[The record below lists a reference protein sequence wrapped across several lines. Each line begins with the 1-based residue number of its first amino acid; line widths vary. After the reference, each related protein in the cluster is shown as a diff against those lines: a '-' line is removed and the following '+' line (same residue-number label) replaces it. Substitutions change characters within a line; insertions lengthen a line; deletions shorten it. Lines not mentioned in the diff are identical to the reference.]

1 MKGKMYS
8 NIKVEGNGD
17 WGDEKVKEW
26 ESVIIKKKIKH

>member
-26 ESVIIKKKIKH
+26 ERLDKV

>member
-17 WGDEKVKEW
+17 WGDEKVKNEKCW
-26 ESVIIKKKIKH
+26 RKCNY